1 MAAIVCIEM
10 SAADSM
16 STGPSRVRADLLR
29 IYAAAVSAVEP
40 RRLIARALDG
50 AIDGVG
56 DVPSMV
62 DSASRIYL
70 LAVGKAAAGM
80 ATEAQSR
87 VGPKLKE
94 GLIIVPGGGE
104 TARTQP
110 DHGGS
115 ATVADVGNFRVL
127 PASHP
132 IPDASSEAA
141 GRAALEIASHA
152 KAGDLLLMLLSGGA
166 SALMVAPAGSIKLA
180 DKVAVTSALMRAGAT
195 IRELNTV
202 RKHLSSVK
210 GGRLLRA
217 LAPGV
222 RVLTL
227 ILSDVPGNDLATIG
241 SGPTAAD
248 PTTYS
253 DAIAVL
259 KRRGLWGRAPESVR
273 DHLERGAAGEF
284 DETLKPAD
292 PVMARV
298 KNLIVGDNAAAIAA
312 AVETAIAL
320 GYAVVR
326 GRELNG
332 EANDV
337 GRTLAAHLATIERE
351 RICVIAGGEPVVTV
365 KGGGRGG
372 RAQQCALAMALE
384 LARIAAGRRIAAI
397 FAGTDGV
404 DGPTDA
410 AGAIVTP
417 LTVGRG
423 SEAGLDPQAALER
436 NDSYTFFKPLGDLVI
451 VGPTGTNVADIF
463 VGLVNY

>member
-1 MAAIVCIEM
+1 M
-10 SAADSM
+10 SAADST
-16 STGPSRVRADLLR
+16 STGPSRMRADLLR

-40 RRLIARALDG
+40 RRLIARALEG
-50 AIDGVG
+50 AIKGG
-56 DVPSMV
+56 EDVPSMV

-70 LAVGKAAAGM
+70 LTVGKAAAGM
-80 ATEAQSR
+80 AAEAQSR
-87 VGPKLKE
+87 VAPKLKE
-94 GLIIVPGGGE
+94 GLIIVPGGGGD
-104 TARTQP
+104 TARTAP

-115 ATVADVGNFRVL
+115 TTVADLGNFRVL

-141 GRAALEIASHA
+141 GWAALEMVSHA

-166 SALMVAPAGSIKLA
+166 SALMVAPAGTVKLA

-227 ILSDVPGNDLATIG
+227 ILSDVPGNDFATIG

-253 DAIAVL
+253 DAIAVM

-284 DETLKPAD
+284 DETLKPGD

-298 KNLIVGDNAAAIAA
+298 KNLIVGDNGAATAA

-320 GYAVVR
+320 GYAVER

-337 GRTLAAHLATIERE
+337 GRALAAHLATIEHE
-351 RICVIAGGEPVVTV
+351 RVCVIAGG
-365 KGGGRGG
+365 
-372 RAQQCALAMALE
+372 
-384 LARIAAGRRIAAI
+384 
-397 FAGTDGV
+397 
-404 DGPTDA
+404 
-410 AGAIVTP
+410 
-417 LTVGRG
+417 
-423 SEAGLDPQAALER
+423 
-436 NDSYTFFKPLGDLVI
+436 
-451 VGPTGTNVADIF
+451 
-463 VGLVNY
+463 

>member
-1 MAAIVCIEM
+1 M
-10 SAADSM
+10 
-16 STGPSRVRADLLR
+16 RADLLR

-50 AIDGVG
+50 AIDGG
-56 DVPSMV
+56 EDVPSMV
-62 DSASRIYL
+62 AGASGIYL

-80 ATEAQSR
+80 AAEAQSR
-87 VGPKLKE
+87 VRPKLKE
-94 GLIIVPGGGE
+94 GLIIVPSGGE
-104 TARTQP
+104 TARTTP
-110 DHGGS
+110 EIAGS
-115 ATVADVGNFRVL
+115 STAADFANFRML

-141 GRAALEIASHA
+141 GRAALEVVSHP
-152 KAGDLLLMLLSGGA
+152 KTGDLLLMLLSGGA

-202 RKHLSSVK
+202 RKHLSSIK
-210 GGRLLRA
+210 GGRLLGA

-222 RVLTL
+222 HALTL

-241 SGPTAAD
+241 SGPTAVD

-253 DAIAVL
+253 DAIAVM

-284 DETLKPAD
+284 DETLKPGD

-298 KNLIVGDNAAAIAA
+298 KNLIVGDNGSAIAA
-312 AVETAIAL
+312 AIETATAM
-320 GYAVVR
+320 GYAVER
-326 GRELNG
+326 GRDLNA

-337 GRTLAAHLATIERE
+337 GRALAAHLATIERE
-351 RICVIAGGEPVVTV
+351 RVCVIAGGEPVVTV
-365 KGGGRGG
+365 KGNGRGG

-384 LARIAAGRRIAAI
+384 LARTAAGRRIAAI
-397 FAGTDGV
+397 FAGTDGI

-423 SEAGLDPQAALER
+423 REAGLDVRAALER
-436 NDSYTFFKPLGDLVI
+436 NDSYSFFKALGDLVI
-451 VGPTGTNVADIF
+451 IGPTGTNVADIF

>member
-1 MAAIVCIEM
+1 M
-10 SAADSM
+10 SAADST
-16 STGPSRVRADLLR
+16 SAGHSRVRADLLR

-40 RRLIARALDG
+40 RRLIARALEG
-50 AIDGVG
+50 AIEGG
-56 DVPSMV
+56 EDVPSMV
-62 DSASRIYL
+62 AGASGTYL
-70 LAVGKAAAGM
+70 LAVGKAAGGM
-80 ATEAQSR
+80 AAEAQSR
-87 VGPKLKE
+87 LGSNLKE
-94 GLIIVPGGGE
+94 GLIIVPGGG
-104 TARTQP
+104 AMAAP
-110 DHGGS
+110 DHGG
-115 ATVADVGNFRVL
+115 ATTAVAFGNFRVL

-141 GRAALEIASHA
+141 GRGALEMVSHA

-166 SALMVAPAGSIKLA
+166 SALMVAPAGAVKLA

-202 RKHLSSVK
+202 RKHLSLVK
-210 GGRLLRA
+210 GGRLLRT

-253 DAIAVL
+253 DAIAVM

-284 DETLKPAD
+284 DETLKPGD

-298 KNLIVGDNAAAIAA
+298 KNLIVGDNGAAIAA
-312 AVETAIAL
+312 AIETAMAL
-320 GYAVVR
+320 GYEVER

-337 GRTLAAHLATIERE
+337 GRALAAHLATIERE
-351 RICVIAGGEPVVTV
+351 RVCVIAGGEPVVTV
-365 KGGGRGG
+365 KGSGRGG

-384 LARIAAGRRIAAI
+384 LARISAGRRIAAI

-410 AGAIVTP
+410 AGAILTP
-417 LTVGRG
+417 LTVDRG
-423 SEAGLDPQAALER
+423 SEAGLDAQAALER
-436 NDSYTFFKPLGDLVI
+436 NDSYNFFKALGDLVI
-451 VGPTGTNVADIF
+451 IGPTGTNVADIF

>member
-1 MAAIVCIEM
+1 M
-10 SAADSM
+10 SAADYT
-16 STGPSRVRADLLR
+16 STGPLRVRADLLR

-40 RRLIARALDG
+40 RRLIARALEG
-50 AIDGVG
+50 AIKGGEDI
-56 DVPSMV
+56 PSMV
-62 DSASRIYL
+62 AGASGIYL

-80 ATEAQSR
+80 AAEARSR

-94 GLIIVPGGGE
+94 GLIIVPGDGE
-104 TARTQP
+104 TTRTTP
-110 DHGGS
+110 DEGS
-115 ATVADVGNFRVL
+115 TNFGNSRVL

-141 GRAALEIASHA
+141 GWAALEMVSHA
-152 KAGDLLLMLLSGGA
+152 RAGDLLLVLLSGGA

-202 RKHLSSVK
+202 RKHLSTAK

-248 PTTYS
+248 PTIYS
-253 DAIAVL
+253 DAISVM

-284 DETLKPAD
+284 DETLKPGD

-298 KNLIVGDNAAAIAA
+298 KNLIVGDNGAAIAA

-320 GYAVVR
+320 GYAVER

-337 GRTLAAHLATIERE
+337 GRALAAHLATIERE
-351 RICVIAGGEPVVTV
+351 RVCVIAGGEPVVTV
-365 KGGGRGG
+365 KGSGRGG

-384 LARIAAGRRIAAI
+384 LARIAAGRRIATI

-423 SEAGLDPQAALER
+423 SEAGLDAQAALER
-436 NDSYTFFKPLGDLVI
+436 NDSYTFFKALGDLVI
-451 VGPTGTNVADIF
+451 IGPTGTNVADVF
-463 VGLVNY
+463 VGLINY

>member
-1 MAAIVCIEM
+1 M

-16 STGPSRVRADLLR
+16 STGPSRVRTDLLR

-50 AIDGVG
+50 AIKAGE
-56 DVPSMV
+56 DVPSIV
-62 DSASRIYL
+62 DSASDIYL

-80 ATEAQSR
+80 AAEAQSR
-87 VGPKLKE
+87 VGPKLRE
-94 GLIIVPGGGE
+94 GLIIVPGGGA
-104 TARTQP
+104 TAAP

-115 ATVADVGNFRVL
+115 TTVADLGNFRVL

-141 GRAALEIASHA
+141 GWAALEMVSHA

-180 DKVAVTSALMRAGAT
+180 DKVALTSALMRAGAT

-253 DAIAVL
+253 DAIAVM

-284 DETLKPAD
+284 DETLKPGD

-298 KNLIVGDNAAAIAA
+298 KNLIVGDNGAATAA

-320 GYAVVR
+320 GYAVER
-326 GRELNG
+326 GRELSG

-337 GRTLAAHLATIERE
+337 GRALAAHLATIERE
-351 RICVIAGGEPVVTV
+351 RVCVIAGGEPVVTV
-365 KGGGRGG
+365 KGSGKGG

-417 LTVGRG
+417 VTVGRG
-423 SEAGLDPQAALER
+423 SETGLDAQAALER
-436 NDSYTFFKPLGDLVI
+436 NDSYSFLKALGDLVI
-451 VGPTGTNVADIF
+451 IGPTGTNVADIF

>member
-1 MAAIVCIEM
+1 M
-10 SAADSM
+10 SAADST
-16 STGPSRVRADLLR
+16 STGHSRVRADLLR

-40 RRLIARALDG
+40 RRLITRALEG
-50 AIDGVG
+50 AIKGG
-56 DVPSMV
+56 EDVPSIV
-62 DSASRIYL
+62 ADASRIYL
-70 LAVGKAAAGM
+70 LAVGKAATGM
-80 ATEAQSR
+80 ATAAQSR

-94 GLIIVPGGGE
+94 GLIIAPGGGE
-104 TARTQP
+104 TTRTNP
-110 DHGGS
+110 DEGS
-115 ATVADVGNFRVL
+115 TNFGNFQVL

-141 GRAALEIASHA
+141 GQTALEMVSHA

-166 SALMVAPAGSIKLA
+166 SALMVAPAGAVKLA

-202 RKHLSSVK
+202 RKHLSLVK

-253 DAIAVL
+253 DAIAVM
-259 KRRGLWGRAPESVR
+259 KRRGLWGRAPENVR

-284 DETLKPAD
+284 DETLKPGD
-292 PVMARV
+292 PMMARV
-298 KNLIVGDNAAAIAA
+298 KNLIVGDNGAAIAA
-312 AVETAIAL
+312 AVETATAL
-320 GYAVVR
+320 GYAVER

-337 GRTLAAHLATIERE
+337 GRALAAHLATIEHE
-351 RICVIAGGEPVVTV
+351 RVCVIAGGEPVVTV
-365 KGGGRGG
+365 KGNGRGG

-417 LTVGRG
+417 LTVERG
-423 SEAGLDPQAALER
+423 SEAGLDAQAALER
-436 NDSYTFFKPLGDLVI
+436 NDSYTFFKALGDLVI
-451 VGPTGTNVADIF
+451 IGPTGTNVADIF
-463 VGLVNY
+463 VGLVN

>member
-1 MAAIVCIEM
+1 M
-10 SAADSM
+10 SAADYA

-29 IYAAAVSAVEP
+29 IYVAAVSAVEP

-50 AIDGVG
+50 EIDGG
-56 DVPSMV
+56 EDVSSMV
-62 DSASRIYL
+62 ADASGIYL

-80 ATEAQSR
+80 AAEAQSR

-94 GLIIVPGGGE
+94 GLIIVPGGGA
-104 TARTQP
+104 TAAP

-115 ATVADVGNFRVL
+115 TTVADFVVDLGNFRVL

-141 GRAALEIASHA
+141 GWAALEMVSHA

-202 RKHLSSVK
+202 RKHLSTAK

-248 PTTYS
+248 PTIYS
-253 DAIAVL
+253 DAIAVM

-284 DETLKPAD
+284 DETLKPGD

-298 KNLIVGDNAAAIAA
+298 KNLIVGDNGAAIAA

-320 GYAVVR
+320 GYAVER
-326 GRELNG
+326 GRKLNG

-351 RICVIAGGEPVVTV
+351 RVCVIAGGEPVVTV
-365 KGGGRGG
+365 KGSGRGG

-423 SEAGLDPQAALER
+423 SEAGLDAQAALER
-436 NDSYTFFKPLGDLVI
+436 NDSYTFFKALGDLVI
-451 VGPTGTNVADIF
+451 IGPTGTNVADIF

>member
-1 MAAIVCIEM
+1 M

-50 AIDGVG
+50 AIKGG
-56 DVPSMV
+56 EDVLSIV
-62 DSASRIYL
+62 DSAARIYL
-70 LAVGKAAAGM
+70 LAVGKAATGM
-80 ATEAQSR
+80 AAEAQSR

-94 GLIIVPGGGE
+94 GLIIVPSGGE
-104 TARTQP
+104 TARTTP
-110 DHGGS
+110 EIAGS
-115 ATVADVGNFRVL
+115 STTTNFGSFRVL

-141 GRAALEIASHA
+141 GWAALEMVSHA

-180 DKVAVTSALMRAGAT
+180 DKVALTSALMRAGAT

-253 DAIAVL
+253 DAIAVM

-284 DETLKPAD
+284 DETLKPGD

-298 KNLIVGDNAAAIAA
+298 KNLIVGDNGAATAA

-320 GYAVVR
+320 GYAVER
-326 GRELNG
+326 GRELSG

-337 GRTLAAHLATIERE
+337 GRALAAHLATIERE
-351 RICVIAGGEPVVTV
+351 RVCVIAGGEPVVTV
-365 KGGGRGG
+365 KGSGKGG

-417 LTVGRG
+417 VTVGRG
-423 SEAGLDPQAALER
+423 SETGLDAQAALER
-436 NDSYTFFKPLGDLVI
+436 NDSYSFLKALGDLVI
-451 VGPTGTNVADIF
+451 IGPTGTNVADIF